1 MRTQEVWGM
10 LAAGPY
16 LSRSLSLFLSPS
28 LSLYILVWRSHNQT
42 TCFVSMY

>member
-16 LSRSLSLFLSPS
+16 LSPS
-28 LSLYILVWRSHNQT
+28 LSLYLSVTHPLPLHIGFALL
-42 TCFVSMY
+42 CF